1 VRNEFGFTIGN
12 AAMTKLDPNR
22 LALAALT
29 ACLVKTIGEGD
40 AGFTQRFEQ
49 NLEKAYGELQT
60 TEPQNTGAMEALRWT
75 GEFLK
80 EL

>member
-1 VRNEFGFTIGN
+1 MSKI
-12 AAMTKLDPNR
+12 DQNR

-40 AGFTQRFEQ
+40 IDFSERFER
-49 NLEKAYGELQT
+49 NLEKAYGELRS

-80 EL
+80 QL